1 MVTWV
6 EDLIE
11 RLTEGAASSR
21 VEMNPGFH
29 IIEGDQTLIIINKHP
44 HLLELSS
51 QRETDLR
58 VISKYQ
64 PILGVE
70 KSPVTRLRDTHG
82 SNIANWPYRDPRTLS
97 PLSSPAKNYS
107 ASNIEDSESQ
117 IPEVQV
123 DDDEHLQSG
132 GAAMETDED
141 LKALQPGYNWLQ
153 EYAIYLAGLNL
164 SFLHIGEDSEMEVD
178 PVWGSPASPQI
189 RLNPAALAVLRYT
202 TGICVVAII
211 THQKEADCWGCLCD
225 CPSQRR
231 HSCMHGATHHHYET
245 HYDSIWVILD
255 RVPFL
260 LLLETVLK
268 KTTGL
273 TVSPGKIYGVVDAF
287 LCDLLRNTYDTENRE
302 FITNEGVSDDHLQ
315 MIYAATQLWRT
326 TLTYGKP
333 KPGVKSRSV

>member
-1 MVTWV
+1 M
-6 EDLIE
+6 I
-11 RLTEGAASSR
+11 RHA
-21 VEMNPGFH
+21 
-29 IIEGDQTLIIINKHP
+29 
-44 HLLELSS
+44 
-51 QRETDLR
+51 
-58 VISKYQ
+58 
-64 PILGVE
+64 
-70 KSPVTRLRDTHG
+70 
-82 SNIANWPYRDPRTLS
+82 
-97 PLSSPAKNYS
+97 
-107 ASNIEDSESQ
+107 
-117 IPEVQV
+117 VQV

-132 GAAMETDED
+132 GAAMETAED

-178 PVWGSPASPQI
+178 PVWGDYGSPASPQI